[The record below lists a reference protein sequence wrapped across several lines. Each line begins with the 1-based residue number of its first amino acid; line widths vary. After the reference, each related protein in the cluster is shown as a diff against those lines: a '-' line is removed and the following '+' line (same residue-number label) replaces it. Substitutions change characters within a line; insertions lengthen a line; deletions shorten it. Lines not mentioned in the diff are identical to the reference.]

1 MLSFCVPLIEKFS
14 PLAYSLVNE
23 IHWYDDDAKHS
34 GNESVLRYVQKNAYI
49 IEGRSL
55 VKQFKNECPRC
66 RYLNKKVIDVA
77 MGPISSDNLCI
88 APAFYISQLDI
99 FGPFNSYSNVNK
111 RASIKIWF
119 VTFCCCAT
127 GAMDIKVTEDY
138 STSSF
143 ILAFIRF
150 ACKVIYPKKLLVDA
164 GSQLVKGCQTMKIKF
179 SDLSNKLHEYGV
191 EFETC
196 PVGAHYM
203 HGKVEWKIKHVKES
217 FSKCIYNNRLSI
229 IEWETLGD
237 HVANSINNLPIAI
250 GNIVQGL
257 ENIDTPNQLMLAR
270 NNDRC
275 PIGTLTVTEDIGK
288 IVKRNTD
295 VFNTWFKCWLISYD
309 PTLILQSKWYQSDH
323 DPKIGDV
330 ILFLKSEKEFE
341 RKYQYGIITDIK
353 VSRDGK
359 IHQVE
364 EEYQNYSEK
373 SKRRTNRGTR
383 EVVVIHPVE
392 ELGLLRELNAW
403 SENTS

>member
-1 MLSFCVPLIEKFS
+1 M
-14 PLAYSLVNE
+14 NE

-66 RYLNKKVIDVA
+66 RYLNKMAIDVA
-77 MGPISSDNLCI
+77 MGPISCDNLCI
-88 APAFYISQLDI
+88 APAFYISQVDI

-119 VTFCCCAT
+119 VIFCCCAT
-127 GAMDIKVTEDY
+127 GAVYIKVREDY
-138 STSSF
+138 SISSF

-150 ACKVIYPKKLLVDA
+150 SCKVGYPKKLLPDA
-164 GSQLVKGCQTMKIKF
+164 GSQLVKGWQTMKIKF
-179 SDLSNKLHEYGV
+179 SALSNKLHESGV
-191 EFETC
+191 DLETC

-203 HGKVEWKIKHVKES
+203 HGKVERKIKHVKES

-237 HVANSINNLPIAI
+237 QVANSINNLPIAI

-257 ENIDTPNQLMLAR
+257 ENIDILTPNRLMLAR

-295 VFNTWFKCWLISYD
+295 VYNTWFKCWLISYV
-309 PTLILQSKWYQSDH
+309 PTLILQPKWYQSDR

-353 VSRDGK
+353 VSRGRVPKVFRK
-359 IHQVE
+359 IKAS
-364 EEYQNYSEK
+364 N
-373 SKRRTNRGTR
+373 
-383 EVVVIHPVE
+383 
-392 ELGLLRELNAW
+392 
-403 SENTS
+403 

>member
-1 MLSFCVPLIEKFS
+1 M
-14 PLAYSLVNE
+14 
-23 IHWYDDDAKHS
+23 
-34 GNESVLRYVQKNAYI
+34 
-49 IEGRSL
+49 
-55 VKQFKNECPRC
+55 
-66 RYLNKKVIDVA
+66 
-77 MGPISSDNLCI
+77 
-88 APAFYISQLDI
+88 
-99 FGPFNSYSNVNK
+99 
-111 RASIKIWF
+111 
-119 VTFCCCAT
+119 
-127 GAMDIKVTEDY
+127 TEDY

-150 ACKVIYPKKLLVDA
+150 SCKVGYPKKLLPDT

-203 HGKVEWKIKHVKES
+203 HGKVERKVKHVKGS

-229 IEWETLGD
+229 IEWETLGGQ
-237 HVANSINNLPIAI
+237 VANSINNLPIAI
-250 GNIVQGL
+250 GNIVQGR
-257 ENIDTPNQLMLAR
+257 ENIDILTPNRLMLAR
-270 NNDRC
+270 NNDRF

-295 VFNTWFKCWLISYD
+295 VFNTWFKCWLISYV
-309 PTLILQSKWYQSDH
+309 PTLILQPKWYQSDR

-359 IHQVE
+359 IRQVE
-364 EEYQNYSEK
+364 VEYQNYSEK
-373 SKRRTNRGTR
+373 TKRRTNRGTR